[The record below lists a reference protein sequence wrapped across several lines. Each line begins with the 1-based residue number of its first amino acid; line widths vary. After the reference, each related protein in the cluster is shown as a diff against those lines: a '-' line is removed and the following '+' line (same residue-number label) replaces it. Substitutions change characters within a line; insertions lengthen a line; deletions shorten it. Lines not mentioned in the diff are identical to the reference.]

1 MRAVVHIGAPKTGSS
16 SIQAF
21 LNRNRAALASQGF
34 RYERMYP
41 HRGSQIE
48 FAAAG
53 VTLAGEQVGKQQRL
67 RYSYP
72 DMAAQHREVD
82 ALQTRLRE
90 GVATWPEE
98 TFVISAEHIIPWVSS
113 DAAIS
118 ALDGLLREHFT
129 QVHYVLYLRRQED
142 LLASAYSE
150 RIKRGATRGFDA
162 FITARLPSLNH
173 HRVVRRWENGVGTDR
188 LDVRLLDPTFLQ
200 DGDLLAD
207 FCTACG
213 GIDMAQLRR
222 PPRRNESL
230 SAEAAEVLRIFNEHR
245 PELRPDGSRDPVGKW
260 LRQRLNAASRDGSR
274 IALTS
279 AQRAR
284 VRAAHAE
291 SIERLRRDF
300 FPERAALFA
309 PAAAPP
315 EPRDISAIRE
325 DALRLASELL
335 AQAAPSRARDAGGA
349 RAESRNTGAMA
360 RLIRR
365 ARRSAGRLV
374 TRARPGRL
382 RLSRI

>member
-21 LNRNRAALASQGF
+21 LGRNGAALAALGV
-34 RYERMYP
+34 RHARLHP
-41 HRGSQIE
+41 RRGSQLE
-48 FAAAG
+48 YAVAAQ
-53 VTLAGEQVGKQQRL
+53 TRAGETLRREHAL
-67 RYSYP
+67 RYGYR
-72 DMAAQHREVD
+72 DMAAQERETEALLGQLREERRSSAAPVFAISSEHLLAWLTTPGAID
-82 ALQTRLRE
+82 ALDVMLGEVFDEVR
-90 GVATWPEE
+90 
-98 TFVISAEHIIPWVSS
+98 
-113 DAAIS
+113 
-118 ALDGLLREHFT
+118 
-129 QVHYVLYLRRQED
+129 YVLYLRRQEEQ
-142 LLASAYSE
+142 LASAYSE
-150 RIKRGATRGFDA
+150 RIKRGTTRTLDA
-162 FITARLPSLNH
+162 FLEAHLHKLDH
-173 HRVVRRWENGVGTDR
+173 ERVVRRWVDRVGRER
-188 LDVRLLDPTFLQ
+188 LDLRLLDTDFLV

-207 FCTACG
+207 FCAVCG
-213 GIDMAQLRR
+213 GVDMTRLER
-222 PPRRNESL
+222 PPRKNESL
-230 SAEAAEVLRIFNEHR
+230 SAEAAEVLRLFNTHT
-245 PELRPDGSRDPVGKW
+245 PELRADGRRDPRGRW
-260 LRQRLNAASRDGSR
+260 LRTRLSEVSAAGSR

-291 SIERLRRDF
+291 SNERLRRDF

-325 DALRLASELL
+325 DALRLASQLL